1 MARAQG
7 KSTNAFLRLGKAPA
21 RRDPRNL
28 QLKALLKKTVRL
40 PAEYDFDSKHS
51 AVPTPMY
58 GNDEWGCCV
67 IAGRAHQ
74 TLRFELV
81 EQRRILRV
89 TEKEVVDEY
98 LDQSG
103 GADIGL
109 ITLDSLRVWRKKGW
123 TAARKRYSIRAFS
136 EVNRRS
142 TEEVKTAIFMNLG
155 VGIGLRLPLSAD
167 EELRAGKPWMQISG
181 RGSTPNSWGG
191 HYVYVCGYTKLGP
204 TCVTWGRK
212 QRMSWAFF
220 AKYCDEAYAIIDDMN
235 TAQKRAMLDEKK
247 LDAFLATVSKPES
260 QRKSPASRKKVKRAS
275 TSTETS
281 AARRRSAA
289 KRVAGKRG

>member
-7 KSTNAFLRLGKAPA
+7 KSTNSFLRLGKAPA

-28 QLKALLKKTVRL
+28 QLKALLKKAVRL

-81 EQRRILRV
+81 EQKRILRV

-109 ITLDSLRVWRKKGW
+109 ITLDSLRVWRKNGW
-123 TAARKRYSIRAFS
+123 TAARKRYFIRAFS
-136 EVNRRS
+136 EVDRRS

-155 VGIGLRLPLSAD
+155 VGIGLRLPLNAD

-235 TAQKRAMLDEKK
+235 TARKRAMLDEKK
-247 LDAFLATVSKPES
+247 LDAFLATVSTPRA
-260 QRKSPASRKKVKRAS
+260 QRKTPATRKRAERAS
-275 TSTETS
+275 TSTETT